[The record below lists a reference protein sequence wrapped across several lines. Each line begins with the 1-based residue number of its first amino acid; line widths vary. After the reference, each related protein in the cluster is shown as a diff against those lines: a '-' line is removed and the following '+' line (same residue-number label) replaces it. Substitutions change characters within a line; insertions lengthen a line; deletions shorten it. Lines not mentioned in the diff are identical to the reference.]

1 MTTDVIFTL
10 YSFLVMG
17 VAHPYPQGGGH
28 LVKYG
33 FILTSD
39 LAEIVELAQ
48 EAEQAGWDAV
58 FLPDDW
64 TTAWI
69 KLMAI
74 AMRTRR
80 ILLGTMLTPLPEQ
93 FPWYVAAQTATL
105 DQLSGGRVILTAGLG
120 VLELDKFGLQE
131 NKERAQRL
139 DEALEI
145 IERWWHGEPLRTF
158 TYEGRSY
165 RLQEMRADIH
175 AHTHQ
180 PLQKPRIPIW
190 VVGGPKQRQLRRAA
204 HFDGAVIT
212 GTPEELGERKMTIEA
227 LRSRSTMLDIVTE
240 GETPPDD
247 PVHAAAIVRPY
258 AEAGAT
264 WWLESMWE
272 LEGVTRKYDMRTRI
286 RSGPPTLF

>member
-1 MTTDVIFTL
+1 M
-10 YSFLVMG
+10 
-17 VAHPYPQGGGH
+17 
-28 LVKYG
+28 KYG
-33 FILTSD
+33 FVLTSD
-39 LAEIVELAQ
+39 LSEIVEFAQ
-48 EAEQAGWDAV
+48 EAEQAGWDGV

-64 TTAWI
+64 ATAWI
-69 KLMAI
+69 KLTAI

-93 FPWYVAAQTATL
+93 LPWYVAAQAATL
-105 DQLSGGRVILTAGLG
+105 DQLSGGRAILTAGLG

-131 NKERAQRL
+131 NRVRAQRL

-145 IERWWHGEPLRTF
+145 LGSWWHGENMRTF
-158 TYEGRSY
+158 TYEGRYY

-175 AHTHQ
+175 WQTHQ

-190 VVGGPKQRQLRRAA
+190 VVGGPKQSQLRRAA
-204 HFDGAVIT
+204 RWDGAVI
-212 GTPEELGERKMTIEA
+212 GGKPEELRARKAAIEA
-227 LRSRSTMLDIVTE
+227 LRTSPSSLDIITE

-247 PVHAAAIVRPY
+247 PARAAAIVRPY

-272 LEGVTRKYDMRTRI
+272 WEGVTRNYDMRTRI
-286 RSGPPTLF
+286 RSGPQNFF